1 MSALIILNI
10 LLFNLLG
17 GKLMVKHIVMFKLI
31 EKTSENMERATN
43 SLLSLK
49 GKIETLKSI
58 EIGTDFL
65 GSDRSYDIV
74 LIAHFE
80 NREGLKIYGSHENHL
95 PVVKIMRSLC
105 SSSVV
110 VDYEL

>member
-1 MSALIILNI
+1 
-10 LLFNLLG
+10 
-17 GKLMVKHIVMFKLI
+17 MVKHIVMFKLT
-31 EKTSENMERATN
+31 EKTPQNMELAID
-43 SLLSLK
+43 SLRSLEN
-49 GKIETLKSI
+49 KIETLKFI

-65 GSDRSYDIV
+65 ESDRSYDIV
-74 LIAHFE
+74 LTAHFE
-80 NREGLKIYGSHENHL
+80 NQEGLKTYSSHENHL

>member
-1 MSALIILNI
+1 
-10 LLFNLLG
+10 
-17 GKLMVKHIVMFKLI
+17 MVKHIVMFKLT
-31 EKTSENMERATN
+31 EKTSQNMELATD
-43 SLLSLK
+43 SLRSLEN
-49 GKIETLKSI
+49 KIETLKFI

-65 GSDRSYDIV
+65 ESDRSYDIV
-74 LIAHFE
+74 LTAHFE
-80 NREGLKIYGSHENHL
+80 NQEGLKTYSSHKNHL

>member
-1 MSALIILNI
+1 
-10 LLFNLLG
+10 
-17 GKLMVKHIVMFKLI
+17 MVKHIVMFKLT
-31 EKTSENMERATN
+31 EKTSQNMQLATDSLRSLEN
-43 SLLSLK
+43 
-49 GKIETLKSI
+49 KIETLKSI

-65 GSDRSYDIV
+65 ESDRSYDIV
-74 LIAHFE
+74 LTAHFD
-80 NREGLKIYGSHENHL
+80 NQEGLKTYSSHENHL

>member
-1 MSALIILNI
+1 
-10 LLFNLLG
+10 
-17 GKLMVKHIVMFKLI
+17 MVKHIVMFKLT
-31 EKTSENMERATN
+31 EKTPENMELATD
-43 SLLSLK
+43 SLRSLEK
-49 GKIETLKSI
+49 KIETLKSI

-65 GSDRSYDIV
+65 ESDRSYDIV
-74 LIAHFE
+74 LTAHFE
-80 NREGLKIYGSHENHL
+80 NQEGLKTYSSHENHL

>member
-1 MSALIILNI
+1 
-10 LLFNLLG
+10 
-17 GKLMVKHIVMFKLI
+17 MVKHIVMFKLT
-31 EKTSENMERATN
+31 EKTSKNMELATD
-43 SLLSLK
+43 SLRSLEN
-49 GKIETLKSI
+49 KIETLKFI

-65 GSDRSYDIV
+65 ESDRSYDIV
-74 LIAHFE
+74 LTAHFD
-80 NREGLKIYGSHENHL
+80 NQEGLKTYSSHENHL

>member
-1 MSALIILNI
+1 
-10 LLFNLLG
+10 
-17 GKLMVKHIVMFKLI
+17 MVKHIVMFKLN
-31 EKTSENMERATN
+31 EKTSQNMQLATDSLRSLEN
-43 SLLSLK
+43 
-49 GKIETLKSI
+49 KIETLKSI

-65 GSDRSYDIV
+65 ESDRSYDIV
-74 LIAHFE
+74 LTAYFE
-80 NREGLKIYGSHENHL
+80 NQEGLKTYSSHENHL

>member
-1 MSALIILNI
+1 
-10 LLFNLLG
+10 
-17 GKLMVKHIVMFKLI
+17 MVKHIVMFKLT
-31 EKTSENMERATN
+31 EKTSQNIELATDSLRSLEN
-43 SLLSLK
+43 
-49 GKIETLKSI
+49 KIETLKFI

-65 GSDRSYDIV
+65 ESDRSYDIV
-74 LIAHFE
+74 LTAHFE
-80 NREGLKIYGSHENHL
+80 NQEGLKTYSSHENHL

>member
-1 MSALIILNI
+1 
-10 LLFNLLG
+10 
-17 GKLMVKHIVMFKLI
+17 MVKHIVMFKLT
-31 EKTSENMERATN
+31 EKTPQNMELAID
-43 SLLSLK
+43 SLRSLEN
-49 GKIETLKSI
+49 KIETLKSI

-65 GSDRSYDIV
+65 ESDRSYDIV
-74 LIAHFE
+74 LTAHFE
-80 NREGLKIYGSHENHL
+80 NQEGLKTYSSHENHL